1 MKKTIFTSLVILTV
15 SLSQNALALTPSQST
30 GSGLILSGESLK
42 ESGPASLLFLPVMAS
57 FVGVSVVAD
66 SLAILSEIGSSISV
80 SKVEKTNTQTIVYG
94 KTTNIKTNQ
103 PVDVKFNV
111 NNAVAEK
118 ANIQPGHDVNLK
130 KTPMGT
136 LVTYEDKTLG
146 FAAGTDNKNNLKS
159 ESF

>member
-1 MKKTIFTSLVILTV
+1 MY
-15 SLSQNALALTPSQST
+15 
-30 GSGLILSGESLK
+30 LSGESLK

-80 SKVEKTNTQTIVYG
+80 HRVEKTTTQTIVYG
-94 KTTNIKTNQ
+94 NTTNIKTNK

-111 NNAVAEK
+111 NNTVAEQV
-118 ANIQPGHDVNLK
+118 NIQPGHDVNLK

-136 LVTYEDKTLG
+136 LVTYEGKTLG